1 MPKKVDEIH
10 DALIEDPNF
19 YPEKSEKEQ
28 EAIAWAIANSKYN
41 KMKKKKKK
49 KSKRKSFIENLN
61 KVITALENNG
71 YIKEADVLH
80 NVFIKVS
87 QNLNNKV

>member
-10 DALIEDPNF
+10 DALISDPNF

-41 KMKKKKKK
+41 KMKKKKK
-49 KSKRKSFIENLN
+49 SKRKSFIEKLN
-61 KVITALENNG
+61 KVIIALEDSNML
-71 YIKEADVLH
+71 KEAETLH
-80 NVFIKVS
+80 NIFIKLS
-87 QNLNNKV
+87 QNSIKTL

>member
-28 EAIAWAIANSKYN
+28 ESLAWAIAWSKYN
-41 KMKKKKKK
+41 KSNKKKKK
-49 KSKRKSFIENLN
+49 KSKRKSFIEKLN

-87 QNLNNKV
+87 QNLNN

>member
-28 EAIAWAIANSKYN
+28 EALAWAIAYSKYN
-41 KMKKKKKK
+41 KMKKKKK

-61 KVITALENNG
+61 KVIVALEDKG
-71 YIKEADVLH
+71 YIKEAESLH
-80 NVFIKVS
+80 NVFIKLS
-87 QNLNNKV
+87 QNSNKIT

>member
-28 EAIAWAIANSKYN
+28 ESLAWAIAWSKYN
-41 KMKKKKKK
+41 KSNKKKKK
-49 KSKRKSFIENLN
+49 KSKRKSFIEKLN
-61 KVITALENNG
+61 KVITALEDNG

>member
-28 EAIAWAIANSKYN
+28 ESLAWAIAWSKYN
-41 KMKKKKKK
+41 KSNKKKKK
-49 KSKRKSFIENLN
+49 KSKRKSFIEKLN

>member
-10 DALIEDPNF
+10 DALISDPNF

-41 KMKKKKKK
+41 KMKKKKK
-49 KSKRKSFIENLN
+49 SKRKSFIEKLN
-61 KVITALENNG
+61 KVIIALEDSNML
-71 YIKEADVLH
+71 KEAETLH
-80 NVFIKVS
+80 NIFIKLS
-87 QNLNNKV
+87 QNSIKKL

>member
-28 EAIAWAIANSKYN
+28 EALAWAIANSKYN

-49 KSKRKSFIENLN
+49 KTKRKSFIENLN
-61 KVITALENNG
+61 KVITALENKG
-71 YIKEADVLH
+71 YIKEADTLH
-80 NVFIKVS
+80 EVFIKVS
-87 QNLNNKV
+87 QNLNKKV